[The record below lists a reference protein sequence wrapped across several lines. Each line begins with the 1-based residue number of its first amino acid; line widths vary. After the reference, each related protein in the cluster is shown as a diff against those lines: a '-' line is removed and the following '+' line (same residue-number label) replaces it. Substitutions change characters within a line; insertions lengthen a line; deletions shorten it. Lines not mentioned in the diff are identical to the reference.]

1 MSNLALFEEVSKDLN
16 TMNQTIEKTLLELES
31 IRLKSCIDLILSRGL
46 NYYTPT
52 DNTSF
57 TGLIETMLEMNFDN
71 IPEKKKEEDLYR
83 LLEIVRYVNG
93 YTDAQTTSHMWEV
106 VRKFYNHLHE
116 IKVND
121 YKELTEFMETK

>member
-52 DNTSF
+52 DNTSG
-57 TGLIETMLEMNFDN
+57 TGLIETILEMNFDN

-83 LLEIVRYVNG
+83 LLETVRYVNG

-116 IKVND
+116 IKANG
-121 YKELTEFMETK
+121 YKELTEFTETR